1 MELQLIN
8 FRCYTDRH
16 FHFPQGVILIDGPSG
31 KGKST
36 LFQAI
41 KYALY
46 GTVKNVCRYGEKKTS
61 VRLKALE
68 LDILRTNIPA
78 RLVVH
83 HKERMYEDLEAQEMI
98 NKRFGRQFDITS
110 YMAQKGTSQ
119 FFTLSGTEKLGL
131 LEELSLSG
139 DERIATL
146 KSSVQKDIKEIRSK
160 LIEEQAQV
168 KILER
173 QILSP
178 PSFKLMGGI
187 KRIDDVKDVIQW
199 SEQLSGFWESQRQFI
214 EQKLTATST
223 SMRLQQ
229 HNKKQ
234 YDVLS
239 NAIKPLIEEKVQL
252 ETELALV
259 KSQWSTDDINACLYS
274 IEQHEHALKY
284 EQKKSDLA
292 ERNQTYLSLIENERA
307 SIEQQKQALV
317 SRKLPEPEDS
327 APLRSRSTLLQE
339 RMSLCVRIQELET
352 ELANPK
358 YTDIK
363 SKWESSSEKAEK
375 VKQFLNDVDTRRC
388 VQSCPSCKKG
398 LIIQS
403 QRIMVADHQPMSE
416 TEKAKEADL
425 KTKYPLL
432 LKQLET
438 QHKLMV
444 SQDGMRTD
452 LARLRKECELESG
465 DAKELM
471 AHIRSELDTLQSKLD
486 TIKTTLHTNA
496 TLEKQLTDLANID
509 PEKKYKDMLAII
521 TRLSDALK
529 TYQVGEKC
537 ETLDA
542 VKKKLTEMQ
551 DARREEER
559 LTKRIGI
566 VSSTLSQKEKE
577 ILELSVDTTDYQSII
592 EDVLLQQKWVTDKYQ
607 TASQSVSRYKQYHH
621 DMLIYVEYRNK
632 VKQVSEKQCRCI
644 IYQSQLEQLEALFTH
659 IIHAEGVCLEQF
671 IRRINRTMA
680 WYMEQFFPDQSLRME
695 LDSEKECK
703 NGAVRQEICV
713 KLTQHQFPCELKALS
728 GGEYDRCALAFML
741 TINEL
746 SHSPCLILD
755 ESISSLDMMLS
766 EDVLEVIKEKQG
778 ELRKFVL
785 LVSHQANTGF
795 FDHVISLT

>member
-1 MELQLIN
+1 MELHLSN

-16 FHFPQGVILIDGPSG
+16 FNFPQGVILIDGPSG

-46 GTVKNVCRYGEKKTS
+46 GNVKNVCRYGEKKTS

-78 RLVVH
+78 RVVVTH
-83 HKERMYEDLEAQEMI
+83 NGRMYEDLEAQEMI
-98 NKRFGRQFDITS
+98 NRRFGRQFDITS

-119 FFTLSGTEKLGL
+119 FFTLSGSEKLGL

-139 DERIATL
+139 DERIGIL
-146 KSSVQKDIKEIRSK
+146 KTSVSKDIKEIRQK
-160 LIEEQAQV
+160 LVEEQAQL

-178 PSFKLMGGI
+178 PSFKIIGGLKNI
-187 KRIDDVKDVIQW
+187 ADVADVIQW
-199 SEQLSGFWESQRQFI
+199 SEQLSGFWESQRLAV
-214 EQKLTATST
+214 EQKLSATT
-223 SMRLQQ
+223 SSIRIQQ
-229 HNKKQ
+229 HAKKQ
-234 YDVLS
+234 YDMLQ
-239 NAIKPLIEEKVQL
+239 NTIKPLIDEKSQL
-252 ETELALV
+252 EIECESV
-259 KSQWSTDDINACLYS
+259 KLKWSTEAIQACLSS
-274 IEQHEHALKY
+274 IEQHELALRY
-284 EQKKSDLA
+284 QQKKTDLA
-292 ERNQTYLSLIENERA
+292 ERTQTYQSLIENERA

-317 SRKLPEPEDS
+317 SRKLPEPEEP
-327 APLRSRSTLLQE
+327 APLRERVTLLQE
-339 RMSLCVRIQELET
+339 RVSLGVRILELET
-352 ELANPK
+352 ELALPK
-358 YTDIK
+358 YNDIK
-363 SKWESSSEKAEK
+363 SKWEASSDKAEK

-398 LIIQS
+398 LIVQS
-403 QRIMVADHQPMSE
+403 QRILIADHQPMSD
-416 TEKAKEADL
+416 TEKAKELDL

-432 LKQLET
+432 LKQVET

-444 SQDGMRTD
+444 SHDGMRVD
-452 LARLRKECELESG
+452 LARLRKECELASG
-465 DAKELM
+465 DVQEFM
-471 AHIRSELDTLQSKLD
+471 THIRTELDTCQSKLD
-486 TIKTTLHTNA
+486 AIKATLHTNN
-496 TLEKQLTDLANID
+496 TLDKQLADLTSIN
-509 PEKKYKDMLAII
+509 PEKKYKDMLLTI

-529 TYQVGEKC
+529 TCQEGVIC
-537 ETLDA
+537 VTLED
-542 VKKKLTEMQ
+542 VKKTLTDMQ

-559 LTKRIGI
+559 LRKRMVI
-566 VSSTLSQKEKE
+566 VSDTLVQKEKE
-577 ILELSVDTTDYQSII
+577 LSALKIDTTDYHLLM
-592 EDVLLQQKWVTDKYQ
+592 EDLLEQQKWVTDKYH
-607 TASQSVSRYKQYHH
+607 TASQAVSRYKNYHH
-621 DMLIYVEYRNK
+621 DMSIYLAHRQK
-632 VKQVSEKQCRCI
+632 VKQVTEKQCRCI
-644 IYQSQLEQLEALFTH
+644 IYQSQLEQLETLLTH

-766 EDVLEVIKEKQG
+766 EDVLEVIKEKQD

-795 FDHVISLT
+795 FDHVISL